1 VNRFPSTLPTPRFL
15 KTTGGPI
22 LRWGIL
28 GPGEIAAAFT
38 HTLHTNTDQRVVA
51 VASRSKD
58 RAVDFGRNFGINNT
72 YDSYDQLL
80 GDDNVDIV
88 YIAAPH
94 SEHRKL
100 ALLAISAGKHVLVE
114 KPFTVT
120 ADEAHDIVHAAR
132 QAGAFAM
139 EAMWTRYLPQT
150 DIIRQLLA
158 DGALGDVSLVT
169 ADLGFACPYNA
180 DSRWWNPSLGGG
192 ALLDLGVYPISFASF
207 VLGAPT
213 AVVAVGSTSAS
224 GVDAQA
230 SLILESPNNAQSLL
244 NASLLSETPSVA
256 SISGPLGHISIDSPF
271 MMPSAITVHAPGGK
285 PKLRW
290 QDASGIYGRDGLCY
304 EAVAAARYIREGL
317 TESPWHSLDETV
329 AVMETIDEARCQV
342 AAQAGGVRSAAK
354 SKDALANLDN

>member
-1 VNRFPSTLPTPRFL
+1 MDRFPTTLPTPRFV
-15 KTTGGPI
+15 KTTGGPL

-28 GPGEIAAAFT
+28 APGEIAAAFA
-38 HTLHTNTDQRVVA
+38 HTLHTNTDQRIVA

-58 RAVDFGRNFGINNT
+58 RAVAFGRDFGISKSS
-72 YDSYDQLL
+72 DSYEQLL

-100 ALLAISAGKHVLVE
+100 ALMAISAGKHVLVE
-114 KPFTVT
+114 KPITVT
-120 ADEAHDIVHAAR
+120 ADEARDVVHAAR
-132 QAGAFAM
+132 RGGVFAM

-150 DIIRQLLA
+150 DIVRQLLA
-158 DGALGDVSLVT
+158 DGALGEVSLVT
-169 ADLGFACPYNA
+169 ADLGFACPYDA
-180 DSRWWNPSLGGG
+180 DVRWWNPRLGGG

-213 AVVAVGSTSAS
+213 TVIAAGITAAS

-230 SLILESPNNAQSLL
+230 SLILDSPNNAQALL
-244 NASLLSETPSVA
+244 NASLLSETPAVA
-256 SISGPLGHISIDSPF
+256 SISGRLGHITIDSPF
-271 MMPSAITVHAPGGK
+271 MMPSAITLHAPGGK

-290 QDASGIYGRDGLCY
+290 EDASGIYGRDGLCY
-304 EAVAAARYIREGL
+304 QAVAATRYIREGL

-329 AVMETIDEARCQV
+329 AVMETIDDARRQV
-342 AAQAGGVRSAAK
+342 AAQAGGVRAAAK
-354 SKDALANLDN
+354 SKDALAKAEN

>member
-1 VNRFPSTLPTPRFL
+1 MDRFPTTLPTPRFL
-15 KTTGGPI
+15 KATGGPL

-28 GPGEIAAAFT
+28 APGEIAAAFV
-38 HTLHTNTDQRVVA
+38 HTLHTNTDQRIVA

-58 RAVDFGRNFGINNT
+58 RAFTFGRDFGISKS
-72 YDSYDQLL
+72 YDSYEQLL
-80 GDDNVDIV
+80 GDDNVEIV

-100 ALLAISAGKHVLVE
+100 AVMAISAGKHVLVE
-114 KPFTVT
+114 KPITVT
-120 ADEAHDIVHAAR
+120 ADEAR
-132 QAGAFAM
+132 

-158 DGALGDVSLVT
+158 DGALGEISLVT
-169 ADLGFACPYNA
+169 AELGFACPYDPDA
-180 DSRWWNPSLGGG
+180 RWWNPSLGGG

-213 AVVAVGSTSAS
+213 GVVAVGRTAAS

-230 SLILESPNNAQSLL
+230 SLILESPNNAQALL
-244 NASLLSETPSVA
+244 NASLLSETPALA
-256 SISGPLGHISIDSPF
+256 SISGSLGHITIDSPF
-271 MMPSAITVHAPGGK
+271 MMPSAITLHAPGRK

-290 QDASGIYGRDGLCY
+290 EDASGIYGRDGLCY

-329 AVMETIDEARCQV
+329 AVMETIDGARRQV
-342 AAQAGGVRSAAK
+342 AAQANGVRAAAK
-354 SKDALANLDN
+354 SKDALAEAEN